1 MTLRETGSI
10 SLSAPRDRVFAVLQ
24 ERMRLEPGVRTVR
37 NDRIESLRTTFVLR
51 DESGGTRVVMA
62 RLESGPMFPATRD
75 DLRSAVSQELL
86 TLQKL
91 VR

>member
-1 MTLRETGSI
+1 MALRETGSI
-10 SLSAPRDRVFAVLQ
+10 SLSVPRGRVFAVLQ
-24 ERMRLEPGVRTVR
+24 ERMRSEPGLRTVGA
-37 NDRIESLRTTFVLR
+37 DRIESSRTTFVLR
-51 DESGGTRVVMA
+51 DEEGGTRVVMA
-62 RLESGPMFPATRD
+62 RSENSLVFPATRE